1 VRLVALYA
9 LHTGAVVSHEP
20 APSRGLARLESADV
34 IFTFRVSD
42 GYHVQAN
49 PAAAK
54 FLVPTCLRLRA
65 ACGVTAGAPVYP
77 APLSFRPEGADQD
90 LAVWNGRF
98 QVAVP
103 LRVGRFAPRGECLLH
118 GTLAYQAC
126 DLQRC
131 LAPTSLEVVLPI
143 RIR

>member
-1 VRLVALYA
+1 VRHVALVAL
-9 LHTGAVVSHEP
+9 LTGGVVSHEP
-20 APSRGLARLESADV
+20 HQSLGLARNARAAV
-34 IFTFRVSD
+34 VFTFRVAD

-54 FLVPTCLRLRA
+54 FLVPTSLRFRT
-65 ACGVTAGAPVYP
+65 ACEVEAGPPVYP
-77 APLSFRPEGADQD
+77 APISFRLEGADQD
-90 LAVWNGRF
+90 LAVWSGRF

-103 LRVGRFAPRGECLLH
+103 LHVGRSAPRGACLLH
-118 GTLAYQAC
+118 GTLVYQAC

-131 LAPTSLEVVLPI
+131 LAPTSLVVVLPI